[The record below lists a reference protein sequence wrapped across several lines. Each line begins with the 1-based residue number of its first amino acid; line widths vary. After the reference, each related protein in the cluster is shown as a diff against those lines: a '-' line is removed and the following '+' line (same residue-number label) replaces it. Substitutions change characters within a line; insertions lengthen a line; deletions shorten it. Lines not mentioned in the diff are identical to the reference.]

1 MKEMTRVTRKPR
13 YVEYDNMLFPAEC
26 SFEIL
31 QDAMSYKPETGDIFV
46 VTYPKCGTTWTTQI
60 ISLILRN
67 GEPLKTAKE
76 YFQSIPF
83 LEMTPMEEFSK
94 IPKPR
99 CIKTHLPFDCMNFST
114 EAKYVYVAR
123 HPADC
128 VVSYYH
134 HLQFFPTFFFSDGV
148 FDDLFELFIKGEVEN
163 GDYFDHLLDGYSR
176 RNEPNVLFLTYESMM
191 ADPREACLKI
201 ARFLGEEYYRNL
213 IDNDEAVLQKIL
225 KYSSLDFMKST
236 VNEFW
241 KEQFIN
247 IAPEEDQ
254 KSNPILRNL
263 SNLMKEAME
272 KGEISEG
279 KFIRKGT
286 VGEGK
291 VILSDEQRQRLQ
303 HRILEKTAH
312 SDVMSLW
319 KE

>member
-1 MKEMTRVTRKPR
+1 MERKPL
-13 YVEYDNMLFPAEC
+13 M
-26 SFEIL
+26 
-31 QDAMSYKPETGDIFV
+31 
-46 VTYPKCGTTWTTQI
+46 
-60 ISLILRN
+60 
-67 GEPLKTAKE
+67 TAKE
-76 YFQSIPF
+76 SFTSILISGDDARGIFQD
-83 LEMTPMEEFSK
+83 TQTC
-94 IPKPR
+94 
-99 CIKTHLPFDCMNFST
+99 CIKTHLRFDRMVFSTEVGTLICST
-114 EAKYVYVAR
+114 EAKYIYVAR

-134 HLQFFPTFFFSDGV
+134 HLQFFPTYFFSEGT
-148 FDDLFELFIKGEVEN
+148 FDDLFEFFVKGEVEN

-201 ARFLGEEYYRNL
+201 ACFLGEEYYKNL
-213 IDNDEAVLQKIL
+213 LANDEVILQKVL
-225 KYSSLDFMKST
+225 EYSSLKFMKST

-241 KEQFIN
+241 KEQFIS

-263 SNLMKEAME
+263 SKLMKEVME

-291 VILSDEQRQRLQ
+291 VMLSEAQRQSLRN
-303 HRILEKTAH
+303 RILEKTAQ

-319 KE
+319 KD